1 MFRSIKTLLILSL
14 IISCNDNQFQVDRGE
29 INKGIVYEVNVR
41 QYSKEGTFKAVT
53 NDIKKIKELGV
64 EILWLMPI
72 HPIGKEKRKG
82 GLGSYYSIS
91 DYKGI
96 NPEFGDSEDLKE
108 LVEEA
113 HANDMIVI
121 MDWVANHT
129 AWDHSWIYNNPDY
142 YTKDN
147 DGKITDP
154 INPYTGESWGW
165 TDVADLNFENSD
177 MRSEMIDAMKY
188 WIEEF
193 DIDGYRCDAAHSCPV
208 DFWKES
214 INELRKVKNVFMLAE
229 SDPFN
234 VGGFDL
240 INSFEMSYNWQGHH
254 ILNEISKGH
263 KSAKD
268 LKDNINRNLSIYEDN
283 HILLNFTSNHDENTW
298 AGTVFDRMGDS
309 YLTMSVLTYVMP
321 GIPLLYN
328 GQEYSLNKRLEFFEK
343 DFIPKENTELVKFY
357 NKLGKIKRNNKALHF
372 SKETKSLHDFS
383 RWEDLQKLYLS
394 HLACVAGRKQA
405 PNWLVEVS
413 STNWAAR
420 TADWCLSAHWTS
432 THAQLADPIRSIS
445 NNGKSKRL
453 SFLIALTCH
462 VRDW

>member
-1 MFRSIKTLLILSL
+1 MLRSFKKILILSL
-14 IISCNDNQFQVDRGE
+14 IISCNDNQFQVERDE
-29 INKGIVYEVNVR
+29 INKGIVYEVNIR

-96 NPEFGDSEDLKE
+96 NPEFGDNEDLKE

-113 HANDMIVI
+113 HANEMIVI

-129 AWDHSWIYNNPDY
+129 AWDHSWIDNNPDY
-142 YTKDN
+142 YTKGN

-154 INPYTGESWGW
+154 INPDTGESWGW

-214 INELRKVKNVFMLAE
+214 INELRKIKNVFMLAE

-234 VGGFDL
+234 VGGFEL

-268 LKDNINRNLSIYEDN
+268 LKDNINRDLSIYEDN

-309 YLTMSVLTYVMP
+309 YLTMSVLTYVIP

-343 DFIPKENTELVKFY
+343 DFIPKENTELVEFY

-372 SKETKSLHDFS
+372 SKETKFDIKNSIDDDIFIL
-383 RWEDLQKLYLS
+383 E
-394 HLACVAGRKQA
+394 
-405 PNWLVEVS
+405 
-413 STNWAAR
+413 R
-420 TADWCLSAHWTS
+420 TLDNESVLF
-432 THAQLADPIRSIS
+432 IS
-445 NNGKSKRL
+445 NLSKMAKSINHGLDGNFENLLNGELIKLSSKQNL
-453 SFLIALTCH
+453 EFNSWDYLLLKKI
-462 VRDW
+462 DIK

>member
-64 EILWLMPI
+64 KILWLMPI

-96 NPEFGDSEDLKE
+96 NPEFGNNEDLKE

-142 YTKDN
+142 YTKGS

-298 AGTVFDRMGDS
+298 VGTVFDRMGDS
-309 YLTMSVLTYVMP
+309 YLTMSVLTYIMP

-372 SKETKSLHDFS
+372 SKETKFDIKNSMD
-383 RWEDLQKLYLS
+383 EDIFIL
-394 HLACVAGRKQA
+394 
-405 PNWLVEVS
+405 E
-413 STNWAAR
+413 R
-420 TADWCLSAHWTS
+420 TLENESV
-432 THAQLADPIRSIS
+432 LLIS
-445 NNGKSKRL
+445 NLSKKVKSINHDIDGNYENLFNGKLIELNSKQNL
-453 SFLIALTCH
+453 EFNSWEYLLLKKI
-462 VRDW
+462 DIK

>member
-1 MFRSIKTLLILSL
+1 MLRSFKTILILSL
-14 IISCNDNQFQVDRGE
+14 IISCNDNQFQVERDE
-29 INKGIVYEVNVR
+29 INKGIVYEVNIR

-96 NPEFGDSEDLKE
+96 NPEFGDDEDLKE

-113 HANDMIVI
+113 HANEMIVI

-129 AWDHSWIYNNPDY
+129 AWDHSWIDNNPDY
-142 YTKDN
+142 YTKGN

-214 INELRKVKNVFMLAE
+214 INELRKIKNVFMLAE

-234 VGGFDL
+234 VGGFEL

-268 LKDNINRNLSIYEDN
+268 LKDNINRDLSIYEDN

-309 YLTMSVLTYVMP
+309 YLTMSVLTYVIP

-343 DFIPKENTELVKFY
+343 DFIPKENTELVEFY
-357 NKLGKIKRNNKALHF
+357 NKLVKIKRNNKALHF
-372 SKETKSLHDFS
+372 SKETKFDIKNSIDDDIFIL
-383 RWEDLQKLYLS
+383 E
-394 HLACVAGRKQA
+394 
-405 PNWLVEVS
+405 
-413 STNWAAR
+413 R
-420 TADWCLSAHWTS
+420 TLDNESVLF
-432 THAQLADPIRSIS
+432 IS
-445 NNGKSKRL
+445 NLSKMAKSINHGLDGNFENLLNGELIKLSSKQNL
-453 SFLIALTCH
+453 EFNSWDYLLLKKI
-462 VRDW
+462 DIK

>member
-1 MFRSIKTLLILSL
+1 MLRSFKTILILSL
-14 IISCNDNQFQVDRGE
+14 IISCNDNQFQVERDE
-29 INKGIVYEVNVR
+29 INKGIVYEVNIR

-96 NPEFGDSEDLKE
+96 NPEFGDDEDLKE

-113 HANDMIVI
+113 HANEMIVI

-129 AWDHSWIYNNPDY
+129 AWDHSWIDNNPDY
-142 YTKDN
+142 YTKGN

-214 INELRKVKNVFMLAE
+214 INELRKIKNVFMLAE

-234 VGGFDL
+234 VGGFEL

-268 LKDNINRNLSIYEDN
+268 LKDNINRDLSIYEDN

-309 YLTMSVLTYVMP
+309 YLTMSVLTYVIP

-343 DFIPKENTELVKFY
+343 DFIPKENTELVEFY
-357 NKLGKIKRNNKALHF
+357 NKLGNIKRNNKALHF
-372 SKETKSLHDFS
+372 SKETKFDIKNSIDDDIFIL
-383 RWEDLQKLYLS
+383 E
-394 HLACVAGRKQA
+394 
-405 PNWLVEVS
+405 
-413 STNWAAR
+413 R
-420 TADWCLSAHWTS
+420 TLENESV
-432 THAQLADPIRSIS
+432 LFIS
-445 NNGKSKRL
+445 NLSKMAKSINHGLDGNFENLLNGELIKLSSKQNL
-453 SFLIALTCH
+453 EFNSWDYLLLKKI
-462 VRDW
+462 DIK

>member
-1 MFRSIKTLLILSL
+1 MNKFLNILFTSFLIF
-14 IISCNDNQFQVDRGE
+14 SCNKNDFKIDRNE

-41 QYSKEGTFKAVT
+41 QYSKEGSFKAVT
-53 NDIKKIKELGV
+53 NDIPKIKDLGV

-96 NPEFGDSEDLKE
+96 NREFGNKEDLKD
-108 LVEEA
+108 LVRVA
-113 HANDMIVI
+113 HENNMIVI

-129 AWDHSWIYNNPDY
+129 AWDHSWIKNNPDF
-142 YTKDN
+142 YTKN
-147 DGKITDP
+147 SDGEITDP

-165 TDVADLNFENSD
+165 TDVADLNFDSSE
-177 MRSEMIDAMKY
+177 MRIEMIDAMKY

-193 DIDGYRCDAAHSCPV
+193 NIDGYRCDAAHSCPV

-214 INELRKVKNVFMLAE
+214 INELRKIKNVFMLAE

-234 VGGFDL
+234 VGGFEL

-263 KSAKD
+263 KTAKD
-268 LKDNINRNLSIYEDN
+268 LKENIQRNLDIYEDN

-298 AGTVFDRMGDS
+298 VGTVFDRMGES
-309 YLTMSVLTYVMP
+309 YLTMSVLTYVIP

-343 DFIPKENTELVKFY
+343 DFIPKENKELVEFY
-357 NKLGKIKRNNKALHF
+357 TSLGQIKRNNKALHF
-372 SKETKSLHDFS
+372 SKDTKFNLKDTNDNNVLIFERSLENQTILF
-383 RWEDLQKLYLS
+383 
-394 HLACVAGRKQA
+394 
-405 PNWLVEVS
+405 
-413 STNWAAR
+413 
-420 TADWCLSAHWTS
+420 
-432 THAQLADPIRSIS
+432 IS
-445 NNGKSKRL
+445 NLSDESKEISHDINGDYRNLISGEITNFNSIEKLNFKSWDYLLLEKL
-453 SFLIALTCH
+453 
-462 VRDW
+462 

>member
-64 EILWLMPI
+64 KILWLMPI

-96 NPEFGDSEDLKE
+96 NPEFGNNEDLKE

-142 YTKDN
+142 YTKGS

-298 AGTVFDRMGDS
+298 VGTVFDRMGDS
-309 YLTMSVLTYVMP
+309 YLTMSVLTYIMP

-372 SKETKSLHDFS
+372 SKETKFDIKNSMD
-383 RWEDLQKLYLS
+383 EDIFIL
-394 HLACVAGRKQA
+394 
-405 PNWLVEVS
+405 E
-413 STNWAAR
+413 R
-420 TADWCLSAHWTS
+420 TLENESV
-432 THAQLADPIRSIS
+432 LLIS
-445 NNGKSKRL
+445 NLSKKVKSINHDIDGNYENLFNGKLIELNSKQNL
-453 SFLIALTCH
+453 EFNSWDYLLLKKI
-462 VRDW
+462 DIK

>member
-1 MFRSIKTLLILSL
+1 MFRSFKTILILSL
-14 IISCNDNQFQVDRGE
+14 IISCNDNQFHVDRGE

-64 EILWLMPI
+64 KILWLMPI

-96 NPEFGDSEDLKE
+96 NPEFGNNEDLKE

-142 YTKDN
+142 YTKGS

-372 SKETKSLHDFS
+372 SKETKFDIKKTID
-383 RWEDLQKLYLS
+383 EDIFIL
-394 HLACVAGRKQA
+394 
-405 PNWLVEVS
+405 E
-413 STNWAAR
+413 R
-420 TADWCLSAHWTS
+420 TVQNESVL
-432 THAQLADPIRSIS
+432 LIS
-445 NNGKSKRL
+445 NLSKKVKSINHDINGNYENLLNGKLIELSSKQNL
-453 SFLIALTCH
+453 EFNSWEYLLLKKI
-462 VRDW
+462 DIK

>member
-1 MFRSIKTLLILSL
+1 MNKFLTILFTSFLIF
-14 IISCNDNQFQVDRGE
+14 SCSNNDFKIDRNE

-64 EILWLMPI
+64 KILWLMPI

-96 NPEFGDSEDLKE
+96 NPEFGNNEDLKE

-142 YTKDN
+142 YTKDS

-214 INELRKVKNVFMLAE
+214 INELRKVKNVCLC
-229 SDPFN
+229 
-234 VGGFDL
+234 L
-240 INSFEMSYNWQGHH
+240 
-254 ILNEISKGH
+254 LNQ
-263 KSAKD
+263 
-268 LKDNINRNLSIYEDN
+268 
-283 HILLNFTSNHDENTW
+283 ILLT
-298 AGTVFDRMGDS
+298 
-309 YLTMSVLTYVMP
+309 
-321 GIPLLYN
+321 
-328 GQEYSLNKRLEFFEK
+328 
-343 DFIPKENTELVKFY
+343 
-357 NKLGKIKRNNKALHF
+357 
-372 SKETKSLHDFS
+372 
-383 RWEDLQKLYLS
+383 
-394 HLACVAGRKQA
+394 
-405 PNWLVEVS
+405 
-413 STNWAAR
+413 
-420 TADWCLSAHWTS
+420 
-432 THAQLADPIRSIS
+432 
-445 NNGKSKRL
+445 
-453 SFLIALTCH
+453 
-462 VRDW
+462 

>member
-1 MFRSIKTLLILSL
+1 MFRSFKTILILSL
-14 IISCNDNQFQVDRGE
+14 IISCNDNQFHVDRGE

-64 EILWLMPI
+64 KILWLMPI
-72 HPIGKEKRKG
+72 HPIGKEKIKG

-96 NPEFGDSEDLKE
+96 NPEFGNNEDLKE

-142 YTKDN
+142 YTKGS

-372 SKETKSLHDFS
+372 SKETKFDIKNSMDDDIFIL
-383 RWEDLQKLYLS
+383 E
-394 HLACVAGRKQA
+394 
-405 PNWLVEVS
+405 
-413 STNWAAR
+413 R
-420 TADWCLSAHWTS
+420 TLDDENVLF
-432 THAQLADPIRSIS
+432 IS
-445 NNGKSKRL
+445 NLSKKVKSINHDIDGNYENLLNGKLIELSSKQNL
-453 SFLIALTCH
+453 EFNSWEYLLLKKI
-462 VRDW
+462 DIK

>member
-1 MFRSIKTLLILSL
+1 MYKLFKILLILSL
-14 IISCNDNQFQVDRGE
+14 ITSCKDNQFQVDRNK

-41 QYSKEGTFKAVT
+41 QYSKEGSFKAVT
-53 NDIKKIKELGV
+53 NDIKKIKKLGV

-96 NPEFGDSEDLKE
+96 NPEFGDAEDLKE
-108 LVEEA
+108 LVKVA

-129 AWDHSWIYNNPDY
+129 AWDHSWIYNNSDY
-142 YTKDN
+142 YTKGS
-147 DGKITDP
+147 DGEITDP

-165 TDVADLNFENSD
+165 TDVADLNFDNNQ

-193 DIDGYRCDAAHSCPV
+193 EVDGYRCDAAHSCPV

-214 INELRKVKNVFMLAE
+214 INELRKIKNVFMLAE

-234 VGGFDL
+234 FGGFEL
-240 INSFEMSYNWQGHH
+240 INSFEMSYNWQGHY

-268 LKDNINRNLSIYEDN
+268 LTENINRNLDIYEDD

-298 AGTVFDRMGDS
+298 AGTVFDRMGES
-309 YLTMSVLTYVMP
+309 YLTMSVLTYIIP

-328 GQEYSLNKRLEFFEK
+328 GQEYSLSKRLGFFEK
-343 DFIPKENTELVKFY
+343 DFIPKENTELVEFY
-357 NKLGKIKRNNKALHF
+357 NNLGKIKRNNKALHF
-372 SKETKSLHDFS
+372 SKETKFDIKNSIDDDIFIL
-383 RWEDLQKLYLS
+383 E
-394 HLACVAGRKQA
+394 
-405 PNWLVEVS
+405 
-413 STNWAAR
+413 R
-420 TADWCLSAHWTS
+420 TLNDQSFLF
-432 THAQLADPIRSIS
+432 IS
-445 NNGKSKRL
+445 NLSNESKSINHEIDGNYKNLQNGELIKLSSKQNL
-453 SFLIALTCH
+453 DFNPWEYLLLKKL
-462 VRDW
+462 